1 MSRPI
6 MKNIATAQECDKV
19 RVASAEMIK
28 TPLWLIEQILI
39 KHETAVIEV
48 MKELHDELWAI
59 KSAVKSVHAARG
71 RYHSQSAM
79 CDLYEIC
86 KLPNERPMK

>member
-1 MSRPI
+1 MTRPN
-6 MKNIATAQECDKV
+6 MKAIAKAQECDKV

-28 TPLWLIEQILI
+28 TPLWMIEQILL

-48 MKELHDELWAI
+48 MKELNDELQAL
-59 KSAVKSVHAARG
+59 KSAVKRVHEAKG
-71 RYHSQSAM
+71 RYHSQIAM
-79 CDLYEIC
+79 CDLYDLC

>member
-1 MSRPI
+1 
-6 MKNIATAQECDKV
+6 MKAIAKAPESDKV

-28 TPLWLIEQILI
+28 TPLWMIEQILL

-48 MKELHDELWAI
+48 MKELNDEMLAL
-59 KSAVKSVHAARG
+59 KRAVKRVHEARG
-71 RYHSQSAM
+71 RYHSQIAM
-79 CDLYEIC
+79 CDLYDLC

>member
-6 MKNIATAQECDKV
+6 MKNIAKAQECDKV

-28 TPLWLIEQILI
+28 TPLWLIEQILL

-48 MKELHDELWAI
+48 MKELHEELRAI
-59 KSAVKSVHAARG
+59 KSAVKRTHESKG
-71 RYHSQSAM
+71 RYHSQIAM
-79 CDLYEIC
+79 CDLYDLC
-86 KLPNERPMK
+86 GLKNERPLK